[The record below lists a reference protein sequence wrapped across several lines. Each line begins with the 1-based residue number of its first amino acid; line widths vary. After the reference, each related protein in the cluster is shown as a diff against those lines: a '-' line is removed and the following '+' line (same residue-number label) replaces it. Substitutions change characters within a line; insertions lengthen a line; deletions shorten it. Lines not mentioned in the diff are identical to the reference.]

1 MGSIAACSGQQRRM
15 AQLSLPIAIAAPEQL
30 ALDFLAADAML
41 NPDYPLTLKTINAA
55 SRLALLRLSGS
66 APDFRE
72 RLAYIAAAKR
82 TLLRC
87 AGYKVNG

>member
-1 MGSIAACSGQQRRM
+1 MDASCSGRQRRL
-15 AQLSLPIAIAAPEQL
+15 AQLSLPIAIAAPERL

-41 NPDYPLTLKTINAA
+41 SPEYPLTLKTINAA
-55 SRLALLRLSGS
+55 NRLALLRLSGS
-66 APDFRE
+66 DPDFRD

-87 AGYKVNG
+87 AGYKVTI